1 MRHSLFILIAL
12 IFRLTCAQEL
22 LNYSN
27 SIEIIERNFKSD
39 TISNNLLL
47 LPLLNSNFELN
58 SNPAFSNFIDLKK
71 SVISFNLN
79 DYHNSSKEFA
89 NHISRFNFL
98 IFNFS
103 KRKNDKIYSFGS
115 ELVSFSETSVNR
127 KFLKLIT
134 DGNYQYLNQNLTIGP
149 ENFFSSQNY
158 VSIFFGYS
166 QNLMSDFYYTAR
178 INLIKGIYNI
188 GLNVNEFNVLSEN
201 NLDSNLN
208 PFLIKFNTQ
217 SDYYKSRGLN
227 FNSNWGISVDFE
239 IYHSFRPHLDFY
251 LKVEDFGYIN
261 WDEYNYVIDG
271 DFEFSGVDFNLEQNL
286 GYEFNNLVDSVS
298 DEFSS
303 NQLEFTKYRLNPYV
317 INLGTVYKLQNL
329 NNSLNLDI
337 ELQKLKTGFL
347 VAYSFQYFKYFP
359 AKEITISPI
368 YRLNKFSYTNLSV
381 LIYKKW
387 HNNLLSSIY
396 FGNLL
401 SPLVTL
407 QSNSTVFGCGFGIL
421 F

>member
-1 MRHSLFILIAL
+1 MV
-12 IFRLTCAQEL
+12 
-22 LNYSN
+22 
-27 SIEIIERNFKSD
+27 
-39 TISNNLLL
+39 
-47 LPLLNSNFELN
+47 
-58 SNPAFSNFIDLKK
+58 LK
-71 SVISFNLN
+71 I
-79 DYHNSSKEFA
+79 
-89 NHISRFNFL
+89 
-98 IFNFS
+98 
-103 KRKNDKIYSFGS
+103 
-115 ELVSFSETSVNR
+115 
-127 KFLKLIT
+127 
-134 DGNYQYLNQNLTIGP
+134 
-149 ENFFSSQNY
+149 FSSQNY

-178 INLIKGIYNI
+178 INLIKGIYNV

-208 PFLIKFNTQ
+208 PYLIKFNTQ

-227 FNSNWGISVDFE
+227 FNSNLGISVDFE
-239 IYHSFRPHLDFY
+239 IYHSFRPYLDFY

-286 GYEFNNLVDSVS
+286 GYEFNNLVDSIS

-401 SPLVTL
+401 SPLVNL